1 MKEFRRVLKPS
12 GLVYASSFLYSQEAI
27 AAAQLK
33 GNTPWKA
40 TFARE
45 LGEGVYGND
54 PGYPRGAV
62 AFTDGAMRRMIDAAG
77 LRLVRPYLKGWWSG
91 LHDQPEDGQDVAIL
105 GRALAGA
112 VTAARLAAPYPDGAT
127 A

>member
-105 GRALAGA
+105 ARALAGA
-112 VTAARLAAPYPDGAT
+112 VTAARPTAPCPDGAT